1 MVAPQTLE
9 SNTKVETTPDARSFT
24 LEQLASAKGAWEVLG
39 GARAAAQ
46 DVGLDDATRGKQIGA
61 IYDAVRE
68 YQASEPRHRAQ
79 FVAPLRLA
87 LGNIGITIDAGA
99 TISSQGSA
107 VEQVIDASST
117 PSNTSGRFG
126 TPRAVPTLGMAIPPD
141 VAAPAVRHE
150 ELAHPASTSAGEVT
164 QISNTPDTSTTSMEV
179 PPDTNLEKNPA
190 AAWNDAVAR
199 VLSNS
204 TVPPAVNANEV
215 PTVKEV
221 DTAPV
226 IKEAPDV
233 STQPEITPAAS
244 VKVPVISLNEE
255 GQVTE
260 SVPEAPTSVA
270 QVAEEPPT
278 ATPAV
283 EIPTQQASAI
293 APEAPSGTQEVVQD
307 TSADVVGTPRWGSAE
322 SDAPMPT
329 VPEVPTPTE
338 EMETAGT
345 FEVNRES
352 ITSALADSQFEG
364 LSPEAKKIIADTYW
378 AEIQER
384 VANDNVLSGDMATN
398 DTLVSLKIN
407 QQQAA

>member
-1 MVAPQTLE
+1 VD
-9 SNTKVETTPDARSFT
+9 V
-24 LEQLASAKGAWEVLG
+24 
-39 GARAAAQ
+39 AAAFKRQ
-46 DVGLDDATRGKQIGA
+46 EARVEQAVDVSSVSSDSSGRLST
-61 IYDAVRE
+61 
-68 YQASEPRHRAQ
+68 P
-79 FVAPLRLA
+79 RLA
-87 LGNIGITIDAGA
+87 
-99 TISSQGSA
+99 
-107 VEQVIDASST
+107 
-117 PSNTSGRFG
+117 
-126 TPRAVPTLGMAIPPD
+126 PTLGTPAPSGG
-141 VAAPAVRHE
+141 ATPAVHQE
-150 ELAHPASTSAGEVT
+150 ELAHPASTPAGEVA
-164 QISNTPDTSTTSMEV
+164 QISSTSDTSTTSVEV
-179 PPDTNLEKNPA
+179 PPNANLEKTPA
-190 AAWNDAVAR
+190 TAWNDAVAR
-199 VLSNS
+199 VLSNPN
-204 TVPPAVNANEV
+204 VPPAVNANEA
-215 PTVKEV
+215 PTVKGV

-226 IKEAPDV
+226 TQEVPDV
-233 STQPEITPAAS
+233 STQPEITPTAS

-260 SVPEAPTSVA
+260 PVPEAPTSVA
-270 QVAEEPPT
+270 QVGEESPT

-283 EIPTQQASAI
+283 EMPTQQAPAI

-307 TSADVVGTPRWGSAE
+307 KPADVVGTPRWGSAE

-384 VANDNVLSGDMATN
+384 VANDNVSSGDMATN
-398 DTLVSLKIN
+398 DTPVSLKLN